1 VPGVAKRSLHRAPHR
16 GIVLDQEDVHRV
28 EFRKTGLRTG

>member
-16 GIVLDQEDVHRV
+16 GIVLDQEDVHRSSLG
-28 EFRKTGLRTG
+28 RRA